1 MEYIHTDDA
10 PRAIGPYSQAV
21 KIENMVYLSGQIGL
35 DPKTGNLVEGFEAQ
49 VRRALTNLQAV
60 LRAAGTDFNG
70 VLRSGVYLIDLANFQ
85 KLNEIYAEF
94 FGDHKPARSTIGV
107 AQLPKGASVEIDLI
121 AVVGD

>member
-21 KIENMVYLSGQIGL
+21 KIGNMVYLSGQIGL
-35 DPKTGNLVEGFEAQ
+35 DPKTGNLVEGFDAQ

-70 VLRSGVYLIDLANFQ
+70 MLRSGVYLIDLANFQ

-121 AVVGD
+121 AITK

>member
-21 KIENMVYLSGQIGL
+21 KIGNMVYLSGQIGL

>member
-21 KIENMVYLSGQIGL
+21 KIGNMVYLSGQIGL

-121 AVVGD
+121 AITK

>member
-21 KIENMVYLSGQIGL
+21 KIGNMVYLSGQIGL
-35 DPKTGNLVEGFEAQ
+35 DPKTGNLVEGFDAQ

-121 AVVGD
+121 AIVGD